1 VQKSARRMAGS
12 KDDFRPR
19 LGRMRAGGGAASK
32 RYLGKLYAAMEKARP
47 GVFAKRSGARFT
59 GARIGR
65 GAGLGAAFASRHPF
79 AGFRARRVTVKIRSV
94 RLGGNGLA
102 KARAHL
108 RYLQRDGTQINK
120 DGEKIPGKL
129 YGPDRE
135 GIDGKKFLEEGKG
148 DRHQFR
154 IILSP
159 EDAVELADLNSFTRD
174 VMATAESDL
183 GTKLD
188 WVAIN
193 HFDTDHPHIHVV
205 LRGKADDGKD
215 LVIARNYITHGF
227 RKRASEIATLE
238 LGQRRDFEIAKSRY
252 TEVDKERFTGLD
264 RELAGIAKDGAIAFE
279 KPRAPYER
287 FRVKLLMARLRT
299 LEKMNLA
306 RRDKSGWHLSE
317 RHEPALKA
325 MGRRGDIIRSMDVA
339 LGKGFAPATFR
350 EFGSEESPVKL
361 IGRVLGTGAADDAH
375 ENRFLA
381 LDGVDGNQWHVAV
394 DIEPG
399 AMPPES
405 AIVEVTRGAA
415 THKKSDM
422 VIAVIAER
430 HDGVYSD
437 QHHAAS
443 DPSASAEFRLA
454 HKRRLEALRRAGIVE
469 RESDGSWL
477 IPHDYLERARQFE
490 SVRSASRIKVLSW
503 VGIEQ
508 LPEARAQIFIDDV
521 LDRPEKLGAVDHKF
535 GGDLN
540 ATIAARRRWLLS
552 QGLATE
558 TGDNFTID
566 RVGLRKIER
575 HAMNEATAKV
585 AKQNGKAFAPANE
598 GERIT
603 GAYRRPV
610 DLPSGRFALIE
621 KAKEFTLVPWRA
633 TLEKRRGMEVSGVM
647 KRGGV
652 SWSFGKNRSGPAR

>member
-1 VQKSARRMAGS
+1 MAGS

-19 LGRMRAGGGAASK
+19 LGRMRSVGGAASK

-79 AGFRARRVTVKIRSV
+79 AGFRARRVAVKIRSV

-102 KARAHL
+102 KVQAHL
-108 RYLQRDGTQINK
+108 RYLQRDGAQKDK

-135 GIDGKKFLEEGKG
+135 EIEGKEFLKDGKD

-159 EDAVELADLNSFTRD
+159 EDAGELADLNSFTRD
-174 VMATAESDL
+174 VMAVAENDL

-188 WVAIN
+188 WVAVN
-193 HFDTDHPHIHVV
+193 HFDTDHPHVHVV

-227 RKRASEIATLE
+227 RKCASEIATLE
-238 LGQRRDFEIAKSRY
+238 LGQRRDFEIAKDRY
-252 TEVDKERFTGLD
+252 TEVDKERFTSLD
-264 RELAGIAKDGAIAFE
+264 RELAEMVKDGAIAFE

-299 LEKMNLA
+299 LEKMTLA

-325 MGRRGDIIRSMDVA
+325 MGRRGDIIRSMDA
-339 LGKGFAPATFR
+339 TMGEGFAPSTMR
-350 EFGSEESPVKL
+350 EFGSENAPVKL
-361 IGRVLGTGAADDAH
+361 IGRVAGAGAADGAH
-375 ENRFLA
+375 EKRFLA

-394 DIEPG
+394 DNEPG
-399 AMPPES
+399 AMPPKG
-405 AIVEVTRGAA
+405 AILEVTRGVA
-415 THKKSDM
+415 TPKKSDL
-422 VIAVIAER
+422 VIAAIAER
-430 HDGVYSD
+430 NDGVYSD

-454 HKRRLEALRRAGIVE
+454 HKRQLEALRRAGIVV
-469 RESDGSWL
+469 RKSDGSWRV
-477 IPHDYLERARQFE
+477 PGDYLEREKQFE
-490 SVRSASRIKVLSW
+490 SERSAACIKTLSW
-503 VGIEQ
+503 VSIEH
-508 LPEARAQIFIDDV
+508 LPEAKAQVFIDD
-521 LDRPEKLGAVDHKF
+521 LLETRKTLGAVDHKF
-535 GGDLN
+535 GRELN
-540 ATIAARRRWLLS
+540 AAIAARRRWLLS

-558 TGDNFTID
+558 EGDKFAID
-566 RVGLRKIER
+566 RNALCKAER
-575 HAMNEATAKV
+575 SAMNETAAKL
-585 AKQNGKAFAPANE
+585 AKQTGKAFTPANE
-598 GERIT
+598 GEHVT
-603 GAYRRPV
+603 GIYRRFV

-621 KAKEFTLVPWRA
+621 KSKEFTLVPWRA
-633 TLEKRRGMEVSGVM
+633 ALEKRRGMEVSGVM
-647 KRGGV
+647 GRGGV
-652 SWSFGKNRSGPAR
+652 SWEFTKRLRGPAR